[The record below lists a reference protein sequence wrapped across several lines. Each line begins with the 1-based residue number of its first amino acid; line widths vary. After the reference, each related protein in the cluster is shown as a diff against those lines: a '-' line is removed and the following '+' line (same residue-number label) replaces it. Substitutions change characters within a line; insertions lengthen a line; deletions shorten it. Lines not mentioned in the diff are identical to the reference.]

1 MESPAPMLRCDG
13 LWKVF
18 GRSAADV
25 VGSDLAGL
33 APDRLLA
40 ETGCVAA
47 VRDVSLSVAPGE
59 LFVIMGRSGS
69 GKSTLVRC
77 LGRLLDPTA
86 GRISVAGEDITDHGP
101 TALRALRRDVISM
114 VFQHFGLL
122 PNRRVLDNVAYGLE
136 IQGVDRA
143 RRHARAA
150 EMIDLVG
157 LSGFADHYPDA
168 LSGGMQQR
176 VGLARALAN
185 DPKVLLLDEPL
196 SALDPLTRRDMQDEI
211 LELQHRIGTTMV
223 FITHDLSEALRLG
236 DRIAVM
242 RDGAIVQVGTG
253 AELLTRPADAY
264 VRDFTRDA
272 PRGLVLTARDLCA
285 LHLDP
290 DRAEDDVDPSDHAA
304 AELREVP
311 AGTTLQD
318 LIPAVVDGSRVR
330 VVDDGRV
337 LGTVT
342 RNAVLAALSG
352 RPLDDGER
360 SGDGRGGVG

>member
-1 MESPAPMLRCDG
+1 MP
-13 LWKVF
+13 
-18 GRSAADV
+18 RSAA
-25 VGSDLAGL
+25 G
-33 APDRLLA
+33 PDRGPDL
-40 ETGCVAA
+40 
-47 VRDVSLSVAPGE
+47 R
-59 LFVIMGRSGS
+59 R
-69 GKSTLVRC
+69 
-77 LGRLLDPTA
+77 
-86 GRISVAGEDITDHGP
+86 GEDITDHGP

-272 PRGLVLTARDLCA
+272 PRGLVLTARDLCVPMSA
-285 LHLDP
+285 EGEGADLDG
-290 DRAEDDVDPSDHAA
+290 AAVDVHAD
-304 AELREVP
+304 
-311 AGTTLQD
+311 TTLRD
-318 LIPAVVDGSRVR
+318 LLPTVATGRRLRVVDGE
-330 VVDDGRV
+330 RV
-337 LGTVT
+337 LGAVEPGD
-342 RNAVLAALSG
+342 VLAALYG
-352 RPLDDGER
+352 RPLSSSEDPDG
-360 SGDGRGGVG
+360 SQA